1 MNAVPILYS
10 VVIPV
15 YNESSNIA
23 MLYER
28 LTKTL
33 EGVGGAYEIIF
44 VDDGSRD
51 NSYELL
57 KDRALT
63 DHAIR
68 VISFARNFGQ
78 HKAVVAGM
86 MDARGGYVVT
96 LDADLQNPP
105 EEIPKLLAK
114 ISEGFDMVSGYRK
127 ARKDTVTRKLCSSIT
142 NVIIVALCGLRMRDY
157 GSMLRV
163 FRQETAKDLADVFAR
178 NEGYITMLV
187 AKVTR
192 NVAEVEVSHDERYA
206 GASKYTLSKLLA
218 AFFKIFC
225 YNDTFYK
232 MFANMKDRP
241 LFVIGKRIEDGKES
255 VVTA

>member
-15 YNESSNIA
+15 YNEGSNITI
-23 MLYER
+23 LYER

-33 EGVGGAYEIIF
+33 KGVGRAYEIIF

-57 KDRALT
+57 KNIALA
-63 DHAIR
+63 DNALR
-68 VISFARNFGQ
+68 VIALARNFGQ

-86 MDARGGYVVT
+86 MDARGDYVIT

-105 EEIPKLLAK
+105 EEIPKLIEK

-127 ARKDTVTRKLCSSIT
+127 VRKDTVTRKLCSSIT
-142 NVIIVALCGLRMRDY
+142 NVIIAALSGLWMRDY

-163 FRQETAKDLADVFAR
+163 FKQKTAKDLANVFAH

-192 NVAEVEVSHDERYA
+192 NVAEIEVNHDERYA
-206 GASKYTLSKLLA
+206 GASKYTFRKLLA

-225 YNDTFYK
+225 YNDTFYR
-232 MFANMKDRP
+232 MFGKKKAGP
-241 LFVIGKRIEDGKES
+241 LFVIRKRIEDGKES